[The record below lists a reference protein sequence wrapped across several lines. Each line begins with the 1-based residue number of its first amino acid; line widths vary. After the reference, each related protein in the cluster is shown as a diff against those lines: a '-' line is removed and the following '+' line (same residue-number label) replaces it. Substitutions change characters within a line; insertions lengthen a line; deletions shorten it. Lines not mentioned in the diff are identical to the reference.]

1 MISNKMDDMN
11 FPSHF
16 LNPMID
22 NDLKSAIYVDVS
34 VAMTWHLQLYNG
46 MSKPFVSAVFSIENY
61 IFKFVRVKLRS
72 HNDYNFQVERY
83 IIPRWPYCISGTGP
97 LYLIVFNK
105 EITHNYEN
113 CKPKGGRFGRNIVCL
128 YENVFPKFVPSTDT
142 YLPWFCYQ
150 LFKTTMLDFFLT

>member
-1 MISNKMDDMN
+1 MSSISIYNYNITVLRTTFMISNKMDDMN

-22 NDLKSAIYVDVS
+22 NDLKSAIYLHVS
-34 VAMTWHLQLYNG
+34 VAMTWHVQLYNG
-46 MSKPFVSAVFSIENY
+46 MSKPFVMSFVSAVFSISLSSS
-61 IFKFVRVKLRS
+61 VLLRS
-72 HNDYNFQVERY
+72 HNDYNFQVDRY

-128 YENVFPKFVPSTDT
+128 YENVFPKN
-142 YLPWFCYQ
+142 
-150 LFKTTMLDFFLT
+150 

>member
-1 MISNKMDDMN
+1 MSSISIYNYNITVLRTTFMISNKMDDMN

-22 NDLKSAIYVDVS
+22 NDLKSAIYLDVS
-34 VAMTWHLQLYNG
+34 VAMTWHVQLYNG

-113 CKPKGGRFGRNIVCL
+113 CKLKGGRFGRNIVCL
-128 YENVFPKFVPSTDT
+128 YENVFPKN
-142 YLPWFCYQ
+142 
-150 LFKTTMLDFFLT
+150 

>member
-1 MISNKMDDMN
+1 MDDMN

-22 NDLKSAIYVDVS
+22 NDLKSAIYLDVS
-34 VAMTWHLQLYNG
+34 VAMTWHVQLYNG

-83 IIPRWPYCISGTGP
+83 I
-97 LYLIVFNK
+97 F
-105 EITHNYEN
+105 H
-113 CKPKGGRFGRNIVCL
+113 GGRIA
-128 YENVFPKFVPSTDT
+128 YQEQVPYIWLFST
-142 YLPWFCYQ
+142 
-150 LFKTTMLDFFLT
+150 KK